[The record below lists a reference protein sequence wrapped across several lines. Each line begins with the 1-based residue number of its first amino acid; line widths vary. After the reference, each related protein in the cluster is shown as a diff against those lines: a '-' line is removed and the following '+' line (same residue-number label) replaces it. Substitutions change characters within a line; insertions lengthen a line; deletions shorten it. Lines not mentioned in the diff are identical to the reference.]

1 MIIGTISYLERKN
14 LGNYEHIE
22 MSANAVLDE
31 GENFDA
37 AMAELR
43 AKIHNALNEK
53 AVEIKQP
60 PKEEEPKEEVKEE
73 KKKVTKKKET
83 VKVEAPKEETVEV
96 KEEVVAEVVVE
107 EVAPKAHKFL
117 AYDRTKKEHTDM
129 LASYLNTT
137 FGATWKTNPH
147 LKDISASLSGKDF
160 LDDSGL
166 IVESFKAILQGH
178 FGTKN

>member
-31 GENFDA
+31 GENFDV

-43 AKIHNALNEK
+43 SKIHNALNEK
-53 AVEIKQP
+53 AVEMKET
-60 PKEEEPKEEVKEE
+60 PKTEEVKEE
-73 KKKVTKKKET
+73 KKKVSKKKET
-83 VKVEAPKEETVEV
+83 VKVEAPKEETIEV

-107 EVAPKAHKFL
+107 EVKPKAPKLL

-137 FGATWKTNPH
+137 FGATWKTNPN
-147 LKDISASLSGKDF
+147 LKDISSGLSGKDF